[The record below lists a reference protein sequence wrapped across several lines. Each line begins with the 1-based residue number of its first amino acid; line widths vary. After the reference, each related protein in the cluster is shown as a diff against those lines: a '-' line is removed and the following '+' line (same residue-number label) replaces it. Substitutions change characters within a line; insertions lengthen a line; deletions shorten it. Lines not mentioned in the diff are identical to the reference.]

1 MSQSPNSE
9 AKIRLSRAL
18 SEIERHI
25 PCFTPPNL
33 ATERPC
39 SSFEALSGRLRTR
52 SQGAAWTSAFPA
64 LPLILLALLSMLGR
78 MGDACP
84 IVRQRAR
91 GGSSVAQG
99 RLRLLRVL
107 IVDDHPIVISG
118 CRALLETDPGVEVLE
133 AEDGASGFAAF
144 FDSRPDVAVI
154 DINLPGH
161 SGLELLRRIIGQAPE
176 ARLIVFSM
184 NDDPVVAARA
194 IEAGAKGYIA
204 KNDDPAL
211 FAEAVKEVA
220 NGGLYL
226 HPEMA
231 RQIAFLRAGGN
242 ADAIS
247 SLSPRELEILRLLAA
262 GRTMA
267 QIADLLDVSYKTVAN
282 NCTQLKQKLGARS
295 AMDLMRIALGA
306 RI

>member
-1 MSQSPNSE
+1 MLRSAHSP
-9 AKIRLSRAL
+9 
-18 SEIERHI
+18 
-25 PCFTPPNL
+25 
-33 ATERPC
+33 
-39 SSFEALSGRLRTR
+39 
-52 SQGAAWTSAFPA
+52 
-64 LPLILLALLSMLGR
+64 
-78 MGDACP
+78 
-84 IVRQRAR
+84 AR
-91 GGSSVAQG
+91 EGFK
-99 RLRLLRVL
+99 LLRILV
-107 IVDDHPIVISG
+107 VDDHPIVISG
-118 CRALLETDPGVEVLE
+118 CRALLETDPDVEVIE

-144 FDSRPDVAVI
+144 FELRPDVAVI

-161 SGLELLRRIIGQAPE
+161 SGLELLRRILERAPE

-211 FAEAVKEVA
+211 FAEAVSAVA

-231 RQIAFLRAGGN
+231 RQIAFLRAGAN
-242 ADAIS
+242 ANAMS

-267 QIADLLDVSYKTVAN
+267 QIADLLHVSYKTIAN

-295 AMDLMRIALGA
+295 AMDLMRIALSA

>member
-1 MSQSPNSE
+1 
-9 AKIRLSRAL
+9 
-18 SEIERHI
+18 
-25 PCFTPPNL
+25 
-33 ATERPC
+33 
-39 SSFEALSGRLRTR
+39 
-52 SQGAAWTSAFPA
+52 
-64 LPLILLALLSMLGR
+64 MLGR
-78 MGDACP
+78 NAGRASHRL
-84 IVRQRAR
+84 VRQRR
-91 GGSSVAQG
+91 FK
-99 RLRLLRVL
+99 LLRVL

-118 CRALLETDPGVEVLE
+118 CRALLETDPDVEVLE
-133 AEDGASGFAAF
+133 AQDGGSGFAAF

-161 SGLELLRRIIGQAPE
+161 SGLELLRRILERAPE

-184 NDDPVVAARA
+184 NDDPVIAARA

-204 KNDDPAL
+204 KNDDPSL
-211 FAEAVKEVA
+211 IAEAVRRVA

-231 RQIAFLRAGGN
+231 RQIAFLRAGAN

-267 QIADLLDVSYKTVAN
+267 QIADLLAVSYKTVAN

>member
-1 MSQSPNSE
+1 
-9 AKIRLSRAL
+9 
-18 SEIERHI
+18 
-25 PCFTPPNL
+25 
-33 ATERPC
+33 
-39 SSFEALSGRLRTR
+39 
-52 SQGAAWTSAFPA
+52 
-64 LPLILLALLSMLGR
+64 MLGR
-78 MGDACP
+78 TAGPASHRL
-84 IVRQRAR
+84 VRQRR
-91 GGSSVAQG
+91 FK
-99 RLRLLRVL
+99 LLRVL

-118 CRALLETDPGVEVLE
+118 CRALLETDPDVEVLE
-133 AEDGASGFAAF
+133 AQDGGSGFAAF

-161 SGLELLRRIIGQAPE
+161 SGLELMRRIIDRAPE

-184 NDDPVVAARA
+184 NDDPVIAARA

-211 FAEAVKEVA
+211 IAEAVRRVA

-231 RQIAFLRAGGN
+231 RQIAFLRAGAN

-267 QIADLLDVSYKTVAN
+267 QIADLLAVSYKTVAN

>member
-1 MSQSPNSE
+1 
-9 AKIRLSRAL
+9 
-18 SEIERHI
+18 
-25 PCFTPPNL
+25 
-33 ATERPC
+33 
-39 SSFEALSGRLRTR
+39 
-52 SQGAAWTSAFPA
+52 
-64 LPLILLALLSMLGR
+64 MLGR
-78 MGDACP
+78 SAGRASHRL
-84 IVRQRAR
+84 VRQRR
-91 GGSSVAQG
+91 FK
-99 RLRLLRVL
+99 LLRVL

-118 CRALLETDPGVEVLE
+118 CRALLETDPDVEVLE
-133 AEDGASGFAAF
+133 AQDGGSGFAAF

-161 SGLELLRRIIGQAPE
+161 SGLELMRRIIDRAPE

-184 NDDPVVAARA
+184 NDDPVIAARA

-211 FAEAVKEVA
+211 IAEAVRRVA

-231 RQIAFLRAGGN
+231 RQIAFLRAGAN

-247 SLSPRELEILRLLAA
+247 SLSPRELEILRLLAG

-267 QIADLLDVSYKTVAN
+267 QIADLLNVSYKTVAN

>member
-1 MSQSPNSE
+1 MQ
-9 AKIRLSRAL
+9 
-18 SEIERHI
+18 
-25 PCFTPPNL
+25 
-33 ATERPC
+33 
-39 SSFEALSGRLRTR
+39 
-52 SQGAAWTSAFPA
+52 
-64 LPLILLALLSMLGR
+64 
-78 MGDACP
+78 
-84 IVRQRAR
+84 
-91 GGSSVAQG
+91 
-99 RLRLLRVL
+99 LLRVL

-118 CRALLETDPGVEVLE
+118 CRALLEADSRVEVRE
-133 AEDGASGFAAF
+133 AQDGASGFAAF
-144 FDSRPDVAVI
+144 FDQSPDVAVI

-161 SGLELLRRIIGQAPE
+161 SGLELLRRILERAPE

-211 FAEAVKEVA
+211 FAEAVRQVA

-231 RQIAFLRAGGN
+231 RQIAFLRAGAN
-242 ADAIS
+242 ANAIS
-247 SLSPRELEILRLLAA
+247 SLSPRELEVLRLLAA
-262 GRTMA
+262 GHTMA
-267 QIADLLDVSYKTVAN
+267 QIADLLNVSYKTIAN

-295 AMDLMRIALGA
+295 AMDLMRIALSA